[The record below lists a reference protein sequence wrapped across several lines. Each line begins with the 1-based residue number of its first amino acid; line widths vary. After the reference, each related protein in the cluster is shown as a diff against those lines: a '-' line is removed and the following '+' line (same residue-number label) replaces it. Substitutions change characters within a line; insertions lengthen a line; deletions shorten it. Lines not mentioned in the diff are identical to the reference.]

1 MIPWHWLLISFVFG
15 VLFGAFVAAVTNM
28 GRDDP

>member
-1 MIPWHWLLISFVFG
+1 MIPWYWLLMAFAG
-15 VLFGAFVAAVTNM
+15 GGLFGAFVAAVCAF